1 MLWVLHPFWLQ
12 GVRCRRYR
20 GLQLLIS
27 PSTERNKV
35 SILQADG
42 FLQRSLCFISWPSHW
57 HSMNTEPLFAFWS
70 GQAHSQHLPVG
81 YTIFP
86 VSPPK
91 CLRQLYWFMELQNSF
106 AFHVPTLQA
115 LPTSCY
121 VWRKNTTRITSS
133 IIFIC
138 SPSLARK
145 KENQSQPFQHWELPK
160 SQSKGTQIFLGRVPG
175 RKENITGRCVSGVA
189 VGNHVVGQCQ
199 CYKES
204 WNI

>member
-1 MLWVLHPFWLQ
+1 MAQHEYRALVCILIWSSPQSTLTYRLHNIPRLPSKMSVSALLVL
-12 GVRCRRYR
+12 
-20 GLQLLIS
+20 
-27 PSTERNKV
+27 
-35 SILQADG
+35 
-42 FLQRSLCFISWPSHW
+42 
-57 HSMNTEPLFAFWS
+57 
-70 GQAHSQHLPVG
+70 
-81 YTIFP
+81 
-86 VSPPK
+86 
-91 CLRQLYWFMELQNSF
+91 ELQNSF

-160 SQSKGTQIFLGRVPG
+160 SQSKGTQIFLGGVPG

-204 WNI
+204 